1 MSPSP
6 EKSAPAILKDAA
18 KEAPLAAA
26 TEAAPPSTTAA
37 TPDDAAGEYSRE
49 ERALLLR
56 LVHQTIDAALRGEA
70 ALRGQPAPA
79 GPPPALARHLSEL
92 RGAFV
97 TLHLAGQLRG
107 CVGFVQP
114 TRGLYH
120 TILEAALNAAFHD
133 PRFLPVSEEEAPAL
147 EVEISVLS
155 PLRPITPEQVVVGRH
170 GLVVARGLYRG
181 LLLPQVAVENG
192 WDAPTFLEQTCL
204 KAGLPA
210 DAWKRGATLQAFTAE
225 VFGEGR

>member
-1 MSPSP
+1 MSPLP
-6 EKSAPAILKDAA
+6 EKSAPPATLDGTP
-18 KEAPLAAA
+18 EA
-26 TEAAPPSTTAA
+26 TQEET
-37 TPDDAAGEYSRE
+37 AAGEYSPE

-56 LVHQTIDAALRGEA
+56 LVHQTIADALRGE
-70 ALRGQPAPA
+70 RVTPGPAPV
-79 GPPPALARHLSEL
+79 PHLDQP

-97 TLHLAGQLRG
+97 TLHLEGQLRG
-107 CVGFVQP
+107 CVGFIQP
-114 TRGLYH
+114 TRGLYL
-120 TILEAALNAAFHD
+120 TIAEAALNAAFHD
-133 PRFLPVSEEEAPAL
+133 PRFLPVSEEEAPGL

-155 PLRPITPEQVVVGRH
+155 PLQPILPEQIVVGRH

-181 LLLPQVAVENG
+181 LLLPQVAVEQE

-225 VFGEGR
+225 VFGEGAP